1 MGCQSF
7 TPSLYED
14 LFVHLANGCLNSC
27 PLCHRFSS
35 QMLSAHRHEFTCAL
49 SNSLKAE
56 MLFRLLAS
64 PNGFKTFFFEHFLN
78 QSKRLWQYFC
88 LFYRLN
94 LVTDREFEK

>member
-27 PLCHRFSS
+27 PLFSS

-64 PNGFKTFFFEHFLN
+64 PNGFKTFFFLN
-78 QSKRLWQYFC
+78 TSSISQRDYGNISACFIVLI
-88 LFYRLN
+88 
-94 LVTDREFEK
+94 